1 MEPWSGYFSY
11 QVRKLWYSFGK
22 MREIPTR
29 RVSCS
34 YFIRYLREGKNLYSD
49 KESFNHFFWFYNRG
63 VILLYAEVCRESE
76 MCSDDIKH

>member
-34 YFIRYLREGKNLYSD
+34 YFIRYLRE
-49 KESFNHFFWFYNRG
+49 
-63 VILLYAEVCRESE
+63 EVCRESE